1 MTIRMSTTAALTAL
15 LVIGSTQ
22 SLAAQRALRG
32 PNVHRN
38 SVKYSDAGA
47 KPATGRSG
55 SASLEARALYGADG
69 NVLVEASTGSLD
81 GGAAPGEI
89 RKIQMKAFAA
99 DGTPA
104 KTQNFAGNGSYWSTT
119 VGDLAL
125 TGRVQ
130 LQANIGGID
139 GNRTDVVTV
148 TVPVKRL
155 PDVAVDGLTA
165 PARSIAGTPVMVVA
179 MVSERNGDVGAHA
192 NCMLSIDGQ
201 LSDQAHGI
209 WVDAG
214 HTVSCAFQANMPI
227 GPHTVTV
234 YANGITPNDWDPT
247 DNTASTSIEI
257 LSPESPLAYS
267 ASFLASDYDYYSHT
281 KKSSADGSFVDET
294 KTNGTRRNR
303 TLNMTSNTTSDTFQ
317 FPVQVRSALV
327 ADGSSVFDYT
337 NAIDADPSQSTPT
350 ADCGVQMGGGF
361 YLSVCNIR
369 GGSPRS
375 EVVMSSLAGRVTYFS
390 SRFYQV
396 DGMDG
401 YITNTSND
409 TPSGLGAYPVSS
421 SVQSIVELRDARGML
436 FTARPSMSLQALPIN
451 TEYNSCSLNRSSQLT
466 TCSDG
471 SSNGTDRKGSASAA
485 GTQ

>member
-1 MTIRMSTTAALTAL
+1 MTTRMSTTAALAAL
-15 LVIGSTQ
+15 LAIGSTQ

-55 SASLEARALYGADG
+55 SASLEARALYGRDG

-81 GGAAPGEI
+81 GGAAPGQI
-89 RKIQMKAFAA
+89 RKMQMKVLSA

-104 KTQNFAGNGSYWSTT
+104 KAQNFDGSGSYWSTS
-119 VGDLAL
+119 VGDIGLK
-125 TGRVQ
+125 GRVQ

-165 PARSIAGTPVMVVA
+165 PARAIAGAPVMLVA
-179 MVSERNGDVGAHA
+179 TVSERNGDVGARA

-201 LSDQAHGI
+201 LADQAHGI

-214 HTVSCAFQANMPI
+214 QSVSCAFQASMPI
-227 GPHTVTV
+227 GPHKVTV
-234 YANGITPNDWDPT
+234 YANGVSPSDWDPS
-247 DNTASTSIEI
+247 DNSASTAIEI

-267 ASFLASDYDYYSHT
+267 STFNASDYDYYSHT
-281 KKSSADGSFVDET
+281 KKSSADGSYVDET
-294 KTNGTRRNR
+294 TTNGTRRNR
-303 TLNMTSNTTSDTFQ
+303 SLTMTSTTDSTFV
-317 FPVQVRSALV
+317 FPVSVRSALV

-337 NAIDADPSQSTPT
+337 KSIAVDPNESTGN
-350 ADCGVQMGGGF
+350 ADCGVVMDGGY
-361 YLSVCNIR
+361 YLSACNIR

-375 EVVMSSLAGRVTYFS
+375 EVVLSSLDGRVTYFS

-396 DGMDG
+396 DGEDG

-409 TPSGLGAYPVSS
+409 TPSGLGAYPVTS
-421 SVQSIVELRDARGML
+421 SVQSIIELRDARGML
-436 FTARPSMSLQALPIN
+436 FTARPTMNLDALPIS
-451 TEYNSCSLNRSSQLT
+451 TQYGSCTLNKYSQVT

-471 SSNGTDRKGSASAA
+471 KTTGTSRSGSASAA
-485 GTQ
+485 GTR